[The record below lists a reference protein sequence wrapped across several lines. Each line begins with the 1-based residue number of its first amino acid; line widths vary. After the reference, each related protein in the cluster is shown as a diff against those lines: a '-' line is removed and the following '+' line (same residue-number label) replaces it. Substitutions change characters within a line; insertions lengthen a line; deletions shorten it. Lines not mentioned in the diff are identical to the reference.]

1 MNTEHTGDTI
11 EKIIETVDRVT
22 ARNQPGRIDPFCT
35 CNNNG
40 DYCDF
45 CAAKEDVFTTNGIE
59 PLDEYERRTR

>member
-1 MNTEHTGDTI
+1 MNTGDTI

-45 CAAKEDVFTTNGIE
+45 CAAKEDHE
-59 PLDEYERRTR
+59 PGEEAL